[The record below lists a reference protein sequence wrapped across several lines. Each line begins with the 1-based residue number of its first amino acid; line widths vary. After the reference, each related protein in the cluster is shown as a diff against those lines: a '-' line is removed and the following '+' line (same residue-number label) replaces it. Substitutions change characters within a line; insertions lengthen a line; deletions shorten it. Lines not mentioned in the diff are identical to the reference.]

1 MGLKA
6 IEIKP
11 TRVTPEVSFSEGLLS
26 IKGRSITE
34 TSADFYKPLIEWV
47 EKYVE
52 ETNLSTR
59 VVLSFDFI
67 NTGSTKWLYSIIK
80 HLSRYRDVHTNL
92 RIEWFYENGDDEL
105 YELGQILHSFIDCPF
120 IYYEVEQS

>member
-80 HLSRYRDVHTNL
+80 QLSRYRDVHTNL